1 MNLNLAPAVY
11 FLFLSESPVKSKKA
25 KVDETEIKSENEDS
39 EDITEKLPSPVKTP
53 KTDSKKSKKE
63 QKPKAEKAKKETKA
77 TTPKAEKAKK
87 ETKATTPKVE
97 KAKKESK
104 ATTPKAEKV
113 KKETKATT
121 PKVEKSKEE
130 PKSTEKTPKSVEK
143 TPKTAEK
150 SPKTMGN
157 CCDSESEGKTPG
169 KESIDSR
176 SLLAAV
182 IVDEKDY
189 SEVVKR
195 ARYDPI
201 DDAMWKKGVKTPYLA
216 FAKTLQSIEATSGRL
231 KTIEILANYFRFEN
245 F

>member
-97 KAKKESK
+97 KA
-104 ATTPKAEKV
+104 

>member
-121 PKVEKSKEE
+121 PKVEKSKE
-130 PKSTEKTPKSVEK
+130 